1 MKKRKKYSISLPKI
15 YRDLLYEERI
25 EYKGAAHGRLKSLE
39 NKEKVTKIRREIM
52 ENKKYEIP
60 FDKRPS
66 SFGSITV
73 WDYPYGIEF
82 AIQQLEAS
90 GKKYCI
96 ERVKDKIRVWSQTYT
111 IS

>member
-1 MKKRKKYSISLPKI
+1 MKKRYEISLPKI
-15 YRDLLYEERI
+15 YRDLLYDERI
-25 EYKGAAHGRLKSLE
+25 EYKGAAHDRLKTLE
-39 NKEKVTKIRREIM
+39 SKEKVIKIRREIM

-60 FDKRPS
+60 FEKRPS

-73 WDYPYGIEF
+73 WGYPYAIEF

-111 IS
+111 VS